1 MRPQWLAAS
10 IVALALA
17 GTAALLVA
25 VGLAS
30 FALYLAVPI
39 PETLGWPLTAAFAI
53 GVVTFAAA
61 GAVIATARPGNRIAW
76 LVLGIGVGGSVIF
89 MLERVGAYLE
99 FARGE
104 ALGRVLVAV
113 SSPLVVFTTGVL
125 LTLVPLLFP
134 DGRLPSPR
142 WRPMVWLMVTAMVLA
157 AIGSFAEDDY
167 LILGLPNVFR
177 VDSAALRVAYVV
189 GIAMLLVGA
198 IAALGSLIARYRSA
212 DPTTRAQLRWFGF
225 AAGLFSALV
234 IGVLLVF
241 GVTSDPTLVALLS
254 AAHSLFPLAILV
266 AVLRY
271 RLYDIDVLIHR
282 TLVYGLTSAAI
293 AVAFFGGIVV
303 LQSLLRPF
311 TGGSEIAVAASTLA
325 GFALVQPIRRGI
337 QHSVDRRFYRA
348 RYDAQRTLDDFAVR
362 LRDDVELESVRAQL
376 IGAVAQTMAPA
387 HASLWLRKRTL

>member
-1 MRPQWLAAS
+1 MRPQR
-10 IVALALA
+10 VALPTVAFALA
-17 GTAALLVA
+17 GIAVLLVA
-25 VGLAS
+25 VGLAC
-30 FALYLAVPI
+30 FALYLAVPV
-39 PETLGWPLTAAFAI
+39 PETLGWPFTAAFAV
-53 GVVTFAAA
+53 GVVTFAAS
-61 GAVIATARPGNRIAW
+61 GAVIAAARPGNRIAW
-76 LVLGIGVGGSVIF
+76 LTLGIGVGGGVIF

-104 ALGRVLVAV
+104 AFGRVLVAL
-113 SSPLVVFTTGVL
+113 SSPLIVVTTGVL

-142 WRPMVWLMVTAMVLA
+142 WRPAVWLAVSAIVVTF
-157 AIGSFAEDDY
+157 IGSFAADDI
-167 LILGLPNVFR
+167 LVLGLPNVFR
-177 VDSAALRVAYVV
+177 VDSGALRVAFAV
-189 GIAMLLVGA
+189 GLAMIIVGA
-198 IAALGSLIARYRSA
+198 IAAVGSLIARYRNA
-212 DPTTRAQLRWFGF
+212 DSTTRAQIRWFGF

-293 AVAFFGGIVV
+293 AAAFFGAIVV
-303 LQSLLRPF
+303 FQSLLRPF
-311 TGGSEIAVAASTLA
+311 TGGSGIAVAASTLA
-325 GFALVQPIRRGI
+325 SFALFQPIRRRI
-337 QHSVDRRFYRA
+337 QHVVDRRFYRD
-348 RYDAQRTLDDFAVR
+348 RYDAQRTLDDFAVH

-376 IGAVAQTMAPA
+376 IDAVAQTMAPA
-387 HASLWLRKRTL
+387 HASLWLRDRTP